1 MPLTGAELHLR
12 LIMDSIARQVS
23 ANISHTAL
31 VSTARDYMIVRVPAH
46 ELSESEEQGL
56 SEYQNESERV
66 RLEWEAKGGLY
77 VGNEWVGVEE
87 AA

>member
-1 MPLTGAELHLR
+1 
-12 LIMDSIARQVS
+12 MDSIAGQVS

-46 ELSESEEQGL
+46 ELTESEEHAL
-56 SEYQNESERV
+56 SDYQEESERV

-77 VGNEWVGVEE
+77 VCNEWVGVEE